1 MFNNIDNTQ
10 HDWLEDL
17 LADQADALIAE
28 TAFEGYKLSPGQAAE
43 ANELLDLAVHVS
55 ESLKPVAPSEEF
67 LARLRGELAGQQQVT
82 LLVRWRKLPP
92 QYQLAAKLGGLTI
105 TAGIMLLAARTGIN
119 ALGALQHRNQPK
131 SESNLSLNTAPGA

>member
-1 MFNNIDNTQ
+1 MSNNFDNTQ
-10 HDWLEDL
+10 YNWLEDL
-17 LADQADALIAE
+17 LADQADALIADE
-28 TAFEGYKLSPGQAAE
+28 KFEGYNLSPSRAAE
-43 ANELLDLAVHVS
+43 ANELLDLAVQVS
-55 ESLKPVAPSEEF
+55 DSLQPVSPSAEF
-67 LARLRGELAGQQQVT
+67 MDRLKRELAGEQQVT

-131 SESNLSLNTAPGA
+131 SDSNLSLNTAPGA